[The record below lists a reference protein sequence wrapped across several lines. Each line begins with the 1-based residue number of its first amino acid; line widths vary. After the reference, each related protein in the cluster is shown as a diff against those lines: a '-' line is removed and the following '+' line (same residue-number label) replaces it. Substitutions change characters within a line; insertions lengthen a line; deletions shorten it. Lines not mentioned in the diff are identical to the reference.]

1 MSISSIFILALK
13 MLLWIK
19 IYFDLEV
26 MIKDHAMDPAE
37 LDLKVSSGILKD
49 SIADVNIFDIYIS
62 IKMLIYFD
70 LKVMIKDHA
79 MDPAELDLKVS
90 S

>member
-1 MSISSIFILALK
+1 
-13 MLLWIK
+13 
-19 IYFDLEV
+19 